1 MTCCGEKRDLVTCC
15 GEKDL
20 AEEAGIGLLA
30 GDQGGSG
37 SRGTDPDWALAMTL
51 RLAALRMSLSKVLTI
66 WENLGLRF
74 RSRTQQSSM
83 SWCSAV
89 GQSMGGGSR

>member
-1 MTCCGEKRDLVTCC
+1 MTCCREKRDLVSPDGRRSRGNWLKT
-15 GEKDL
+15 E
-20 AEEAGIGLLA
+20 
-30 GDQGGSG
+30 SRR
-37 SRGTDPDWALAMTL
+37 RGTDPDWALAMTL

-83 SWCSAV
+83 SW
-89 GQSMGGGSR
+89 

>member
-1 MTCCGEKRDLVTCC
+1 MSG
-15 GEKDL
+15 
-20 AEEAGIGLLA
+20 EAGGVLLA
-30 GDQGGSG
+30 REQGRGRG
-37 SRGTDPDWALAMTL
+37 RGTDPDWALAMTL
-51 RLAALRMSLSKVLTI
+51 RLAALRMSLSRVLTI

>member
-1 MTCCGEKRDLVTCC
+1 MLWG
-15 GEKDL
+15 
-20 AEEAGIGLLA
+20 EEAPGDMLWGELGIGLLA
-30 GDQGGSG
+30 QGQGGSG

-66 WENLGLRF
+66 WENLGRRF